1 MKKLLQFFNE
11 RQAEIGVSYKTF
23 KKYLTENLEKYDEAL
38 KIVDNKERKTYFV
51 TDENKFLEIFKA

>member
-11 RQAEIGVSYKTF
+11 RQNEIGVSYKTF

-38 KIVDNKERKTYFV
+38 KIIDNKERKTYFV